1 LQAAMKVQQIPKP
14 SRTGG
19 REILARRVVTSQS
32 EYFTQK
38 HITKRPGLE
47 EKTYC
52 QKFSNLT
59 TQAIHSDKQDK
70 TGHKLTYYSSGNSK

>member
-1 LQAAMKVQQIPKP
+1 MIVQQIPKP

-19 REILARRVVTSQS
+19 REILARWVMTSQS
-32 EYFTQK
+32 EYFMQK
-38 HITKRPGLE
+38 HITKSPGLE

-59 TQAIHSDKQDK
+59 TQAIHSDEQDK
-70 TGHKLTYYSSGNSK
+70 TGCELTYCSSGNSK